1 VKLLK
6 NWGDVLYGWCV
17 SNDTCS
23 RILNKLE
30 FTEGFLWK
38 TIQERI
44 TIIDS
49 GSDKA
54 MHKNSSGERSD
65 SRM

>member
-1 VKLLK
+1 VELLK
-6 NWGDVLYGWCV
+6 NWGDVLSLYGWCV

-30 FTEGFLWK
+30 FMEGFLRQ

-54 MHKNSSGERSD
+54 MHKNSSG
-65 SRM
+65 